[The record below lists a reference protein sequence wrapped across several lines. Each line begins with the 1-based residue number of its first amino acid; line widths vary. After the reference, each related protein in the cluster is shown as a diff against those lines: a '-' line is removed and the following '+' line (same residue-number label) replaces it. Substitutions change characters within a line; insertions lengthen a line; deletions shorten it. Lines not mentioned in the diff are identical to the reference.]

1 MKKYGKSL
9 ALLLSVI
16 LCLSAC
22 GGSSSS
28 GTPAASTP
36 AGSAPAADNSGRA
49 LNLSI
54 LAALTTLNPLNSNNL
69 QDTMFFQQMNSGLF
83 HVNEI
88 TKEVEPRVAEFWT
101 ISEDGKT
108 YTFKIRSNAKFH
120 NGDPVKASDCVW
132 SFNYAM
138 GNPRINTYYTSVES
152 VEAADDSTFIMH
164 LKQPNGAIFAT
175 LSNYNYILSE
185 REATEQGEYVSAIN
199 CLKEIALQQMI
210 LTKRQYGKENGY
222 IAWHGYQ
229 SFKPGEVT
237 PEQAH
242 EIGLQLAKE
251 MWGDRFQIIVTTHLD
266 KDHLHNH
273 FCFNSVSFLDGKKY
287 NYSKSEQRKL
297 REVSDR
303 ICREHGLSVIEKPH
317 KAPSRQVWLDEKSG
331 RPTRYNVYRE
341 DVKEAINFSRRPYY
355 MEEYLRRKGYITDFT
370 GKHWKIRLPQYEH
383 FTRLDTL
390 DERWTPEHIQRTM
403 GAYASFGNRRATIT
417 YPSQMPQSLRD
428 WFKPFQKTSHIYRLY
443 LHYCYLL
450 GVLPKKTTYRPTSPY
465 LKEDLKKLDEL
476 SEQVRYMS
484 KYGIETFDDLYADR
498 DRLQGEMDK
507 LIAYRTKLQNKIRRA
522 SPAEKEMLREEKSK
536 VTEQI
541 TTLRKQLKLNKGIE
555 ERSIKIQE
563 KTDLL
568 YANEYRAKEAE
579 QNRKSQRKERDAR

>member
-1 MKKYGKSL
+1 MATTSL
-9 ALLLSVI
+9 WHI
-16 LCLSAC
+16 E
-22 GGSSSS
+22 
-28 GTPAASTP
+28 
-36 AGSAPAADNSGRA
+36 GRLKDLIA
-49 LNLSI
+49 YVE
-54 LAALTTLNPLNSNNL
+54 NPEKTRAENPNL
-69 QDTMFFQQMNSGLF
+69 QPLWDVFSY
-83 HVNEI
+83 VSR
-88 TKEVEPRVAEFWT
+88 P
-101 ISEDGKT
+101 
-108 YTFKIRSNAKFH
+108 
-120 NGDPVKASDCVW
+120 
-132 SFNYAM
+132 
-138 GNPRINTYYTSVES
+138 
-152 VEAADDSTFIMH
+152 
-164 LKQPNGAIFAT
+164 
-175 LSNYNYILSE
+175 
-185 REATEQGEYVSAIN
+185 EATEQGEYVSAIN

-210 LTKRQYGKENGY
+210 LTKKQYGKENRY

-242 EIGLQLAKE
+242 QIGLLTAKE

-266 KDHLHNH
+266 KGHLHNH

-287 NYSKSEQRKL
+287 NYSKTEQRKL

-303 ICREHGLSVIEKPH
+303 ICREHGLSVIENPH

-370 GKHWKIRLPQYEH
+370 GKHWKIRLPQYAH

-390 DERWTPEHIQRTM
+390 DKRWTPENIERTM
-403 GAYASFGNRRATIT
+403 GAYASFGNRRATIN
-417 YPSQMPQSLRD
+417 YPPQMPQDLRN
-428 WFKPFQKTSHIYRLY
+428 WFQPFHKTSHIYKLY

-450 GVLPKKTTYRPTSPY
+450 GVLPKNTEYKPTSPY
-465 LKEDLKKLDEL
+465 LKEDLRKLEVF

-498 DRLQGEMDK
+498 EKLQNEMDQ

-522 SPAEKEMLREEKSK
+522 SPAEKETLREEKSK

-541 TTLRKQLKLNKGIE
+541 TALRKQLKLNKGIE
-555 ERSIKIQE
+555 ERSAKIQE
-563 KTDLL
+563 KTDML
-568 YANEYRAKEAE
+568 YANEYRAKEEE
-579 QNRKSQRKERDAR
+579 QHRKSQRKERNVR